1 MVKILKNI
9 ELVWNP
15 SKGIGPFQIG
25 VEIKKYINEF
35 NLELVSDEMKE
46 GYEWETYRIK
56 GRDDIRIFSEDSKVV
71 SILCDEYCFYK
82 GKNLIGIT
90 IEQLI
95 NALNTKPNDKVDEI
109 DLDDGFH
116 YVYDFDDY
124 SCQVWV
130 KDNKTESFTCNAYR
144 D

>member
-1 MVKILKNI
+1 MAKILKNT

-25 VEIKKYINEF
+25 VEIERYINEF
-35 NLELVSDEMKE
+35 DLELIPDEMEEK
-46 GYEWETYRIK
+46 YEWETSRVK
-56 GRDDIRIFSEDSKVV
+56 GRDDIRIYSEDSKVI
-71 SILCDEYCFYK
+71 SITCDEYCFYK
-82 GKNLIGIT
+82 GLNLIGIP

-95 NALNTKPNDKVDEI
+95 NALNTKPNEVDEI
-109 DLDDGFH
+109 DLDDGLH
-116 YVYDFDDY
+116 YVYDFDDF

-130 KDNKTESFTCNAYR
+130 KDNKTESFACDDYR